1 MSEFFKNEGYSE
13 FCKED
18 WDTAIYYAIF
28 IQSKVWNT

>member
-1 MSEFFKNEGYSE
+1 MSEFFKNEGYNE
-13 FCKED
+13 FCKEY